1 MLILLE
7 HDKTHYRKKHI
18 KKKKTLMGIL
28 NLVGF
33 FEFSDDLFSRSSMC
47 SCHLSRTSSSPKHG
61 TASCHIPEIG
71 GVHII
76 MWVPHSWTLYN
87 EKYWNSIFSFGWF
100 GLIWR
105 VSGIH
110 ILDHFSLIWRGFPPA
125 MRLLWPRRFH
135 GCHSGLPVRW
145 VWMNGDTVGP
155 LLNRNIKSP

>member
-1 MLILLE
+1 MIKHTIGKNTLK
-7 HDKTHYRKKHI
+7 KTHTH
-18 KKKKTLMGIL
+18 TLLWGFWISWVFL
-28 NLVGF
+28 NFLMTF
-33 FEFSDDLFSRSSMC
+33 FRGPRCVPAIFLEPL
-47 SCHLSRTSSSPKHG
+47 HLPNTAPPHVTSPK
-61 TASCHIPEIG
+61 SG

-87 EKYWNSIFSFGWF
+87 GKYWNSIFSFGWF

-145 VWMNGDTVGP
+145 FWMNGDTVGP

>member
-1 MLILLE
+1 MI
-7 HDKTHYRKKHI
+7 KHSIGKNI
-18 KKKKTLMGIL
+18 KKNTLMGIL

-33 FEFSDDLFSRSSMC
+33 WIFWWPFFAVLDVFLPSFSNLFISQTRHRLMS
-47 SCHLSRTSSSPKHG
+47 HPRNR
-61 TASCHIPEIG
+61 G

-76 MWVPHSWTLYN
+76 MWVPHSWRLYN
-87 EKYWNSIFSFGWF
+87 GKYWNSIFSFGWF

-110 ILDHFSLIWRGFPPA
+110 ILDHFSQIWRGFPPA

-145 VWMNGDTVGP
+145 VWMNGDTMGP
-155 LLNRNIKSP
+155 LLNWNIKSP